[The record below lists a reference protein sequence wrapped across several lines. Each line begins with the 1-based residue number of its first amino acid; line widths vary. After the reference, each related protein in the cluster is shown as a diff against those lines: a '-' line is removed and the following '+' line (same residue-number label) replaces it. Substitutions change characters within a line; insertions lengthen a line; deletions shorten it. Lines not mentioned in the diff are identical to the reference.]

1 MNPSQWNW
9 NYAWHVL
16 PDILRALETTVKI
29 TVLGTLIA
37 MGLGLVWALM
47 RRSSILPVRWLAGII
62 VEFVRDTPLLV
73 QVYFL
78 YFVLPSTGLILSALV
93 TGIVAIGINYSAYTA
108 EVYRAGIEGVPRT
121 QWEAARALNFS
132 TRRTWTSIVLP
143 QAVPAVIPALG
154 NYLIAMFKDTP
165 ILSAI
170 GIIEMLN
177 RAEILGSQNFRYL
190 EPITEVGVLFL
201 LISYPS
207 SVGIRALE
215 RRFGKDRQYGRAA
228 GGARRELFKRQPRQM
243 SRL

>member
-1 MNPSQWNW
+1 MTKWDW
-9 NYAWHVL
+9 NYAWDVL
-16 PDILRALETTVKI
+16 PDLLRALVTTVKI
-29 TVLGTLIA
+29 TLLGTAIAMVLGLI
-37 MGLGLVWALM
+37 WALM
-47 RRSSILPVRWLAGII
+47 RRSRVLPVRWLAGSI

-73 QVYFL
+73 QVFFFFY
-78 YFVLPSTGLILSALV
+78 VLPDIGVAFSALT
-93 TGIVAIGINYSAYTA
+93 TGILAIGLNYSAYTA

-132 TRRTWTSIVLP
+132 TVRTWTSIVLP
-143 QAVPAVIPALG
+143 QAVPAVTPALG

-177 RAEILGSQNFRYL
+177 RAKIIGSHTFRYTEL
-190 EPITEVGVLFL
+190 YTEVGLLFL

-207 SVGIRALE
+207 SVLVRQLE
-215 RRFGKDRQYGRAA
+215 RRFSQHARHTPAAESKRGIFRRQ
-228 GGARRELFKRQPRQM
+228 QRQM

>member
-1 MNPSQWNW
+1 MKKWDW
-9 NYAWHVL
+9 NYLWHIL

-29 TVLGTLIA
+29 TLIGTAIAMVLGLI
-37 MGLGLVWALM
+37 WALM
-47 RRSSILPVRWLAGII
+47 RRSSFLPLRWLAGII
-62 VEFVRDTPLLV
+62 VEFVRDTPLLA

-78 YFVLPSTGLILSALV
+78 YFVLPDTGLVLSALV
-93 TGIVAIGINYSAYTA
+93 TGIIAIGINYSAYTA

-132 TRRTWTSIVLP
+132 TTQTWTKVVLP

-177 RAEILGSQNFRYL
+177 RAEILGSQNFRYT
-190 EPITEVGVLFL
+190 EPFTAVGILFL

-207 SVGIRALE
+207 SVGVRALE
-215 RRFGKDRQYGRAA
+215 RRFGKDRQAGRT
-228 GGARRELFKRQPRQM
+228 ARTTWRQMFARDPRQM

>member
-1 MNPSQWNW
+1 MKKWDWS
-9 NYAWHVL
+9 YLWHVL

-29 TVLGTLIA
+29 TLIGTAIAMVLGLI
-37 MGLGLVWALM
+37 WALM
-47 RRSSILPVRWLAGII
+47 RRSSILPVRWIAGII
-62 VEFVRDTPLLV
+62 VEVIRDTPLLV

-78 YFVLPSTGLILSALV
+78 YFVVPETGLVLSALV
-93 TGIVAIGINYSAYTA
+93 TGIAAIGINYSAYTA

-132 TRRTWTSIVLP
+132 TLRTWSSIVLP
-143 QAVPAVIPALG
+143 QSVPAVIPALG

-177 RAEILGSQNFRYL
+177 QAEILGSQNFRYT
-190 EPITEVGVLFL
+190 EPITLVGVLFL

-215 RRFGKDRQYGRAA
+215 RRFGKQRQTRQATT
-228 GGARRELFKRQPRQM
+228 RRELFKRQPRQLT
-243 SRL
+243 RL

>member
-1 MNPSQWNW
+1 MKKWDWS
-9 NYAWHVL
+9 YLWHVL

-29 TVLGTLIA
+29 TLIGTAIAMVLGLI
-37 MGLGLVWALM
+37 WALM
-47 RRSSILPVRWLAGII
+47 RRSSILPVRWIAGII
-62 VEFVRDTPLLV
+62 VEVIRDTPLLV

-78 YFVLPSTGLILSALV
+78 YFVVPETGLILSALV
-93 TGIVAIGINYSAYTA
+93 TGIAAIGINYSAYTA

-132 TRRTWTSIVLP
+132 MLRTWSSIVLP

-177 RAEILGSQNFRYL
+177 QAEILGSQNFRYT
-190 EPITEVGVLFL
+190 EPITLVGVLFL

-215 RRFGKDRQYGRAA
+215 RRFGKQRQTRQATT
-228 GGARRELFKRQPRQM
+228 RRELFKRQPRQLT
-243 SRL
+243 RL

>member
-1 MNPSQWNW
+1 MTKWDWS
-9 NYAWHVL
+9 YLWHVL

-29 TVLGTLIA
+29 TLIGTAIAMVLGLI
-37 MGLGLVWALM
+37 WALM
-47 RRSSILPVRWLAGII
+47 RRSSILPVRWIAGII
-62 VEFVRDTPLLV
+62 VEVIRDTPLLV

-78 YFVLPSTGLILSALV
+78 YFVVPETGLVLSALV
-93 TGIVAIGINYSAYTA
+93 TGIAAIGINYSAYTA

-132 TRRTWTSIVLP
+132 TLRTWSSIVLP

-177 RAEILGSQNFRYL
+177 QAEILGSQNFRYT
-190 EPITEVGVLFL
+190 EPITLVGVLFL

-215 RRFGKDRQYGRAA
+215 RRFGKQRQTRQATT
-228 GGARRELFKRQPRQM
+228 RRELFKRQPRQLT
-243 SRL
+243 RL

>member
-1 MNPSQWNW
+1 MNPSKWDWQ
-9 NYAWHVL
+9 YAWDVL
-16 PDILRALETTVKI
+16 PDVLRALLTTIKI
-29 TVLGTLIA
+29 TLAGTAIAMVLGLI
-37 MGLGLVWALM
+37 WALM
-47 RRSSILPVRWLAGII
+47 RRSRLLPLRWIAGSI

-78 YFVLPSTGLILSALV
+78 YFVLPQTGLVLSALM

-132 TRRTWTSIVLP
+132 TARTWTSVVLP

-177 RAEILGSQNFRYL
+177 RAQIIGAHTFRYT

-201 LISYPS
+201 LLSYPS
-207 SVGIRALE
+207 SVAIRRLE
-215 RRFGKDRQYGRAA
+215 RRFGQQRHHAVVKSAMFR
-228 GGARRELFKRQPRQM
+228 RQPRQM

>member
-1 MNPSQWNW
+1 VKKWDWS
-9 NYAWHVL
+9 YLWHVL

-29 TVLGTLIA
+29 TLIGTAIAMVLGLI
-37 MGLGLVWALM
+37 WALM
-47 RRSSILPVRWLAGII
+47 RRSSILPVRWIAGII
-62 VEFVRDTPLLV
+62 VEVIRDTPLLV

-78 YFVLPSTGLILSALV
+78 YFVVPETGLILSALV
-93 TGIVAIGINYSAYTA
+93 TGIAAIGINYSAYTA

-121 QWEAARALNFS
+121 QWEAARALNFG
-132 TRRTWTSIVLP
+132 TLRTWSSIVLP

-177 RAEILGSQNFRYL
+177 QAEILGSQNFRYT
-190 EPITEVGVLFL
+190 EPITLVGVLFL

-215 RRFGKDRQYGRAA
+215 RRFGKQRQTRQATT
-228 GGARRELFKRQPRQM
+228 RRELFKRQPRQLT
-243 SRL
+243 RL

>member
-1 MNPSQWNW
+1 MSAANW
-9 NYAWHVL
+9 DWHYAWDVL
-16 PDILRALETTVKI
+16 PDVLGALVTTVKI
-29 TVLGTLIA
+29 TLAGTAIA
-37 MGLGLVWALM
+37 MVLGLVWALL
-47 RRSSILPVRWLAGII
+47 RRSRILPLRWIAGIL

-78 YFVLPSTGLILSALV
+78 YFVLPETGLVLSALV

-132 TRRTWTSIVLP
+132 TPRTWTSVVLP

-165 ILSAI
+165 VLSAI

-177 RAEILGSQNFRYL
+177 RAEILGSHTFRYL

-207 SVGIRALE
+207 SVAVRRLE
-215 RRFGKDRQYGRAA
+215 RRFGQSGRQSALKSA
-228 GGARRELFKRQPRQM
+228 LFRRQPRQM

>member
-1 MNPSQWNW
+1 MKKWDW
-9 NYAWHVL
+9 HYLWHVL

-29 TVLGTLIA
+29 TLIGTAIAMVLGLI
-37 MGLGLVWALM
+37 WALM
-47 RRSSILPVRWLAGII
+47 RRSSILPVRWVAGII
-62 VEFVRDTPLLV
+62 VEFVRDTPLLA

-78 YFVLPSTGLILSALV
+78 YFVLPDTGLVLSALV
-93 TGIVAIGINYSAYTA
+93 TGIIAIGINYSAYTA

-121 QWEAARALNFS
+121 QWEAARALNLS
-132 TRRTWTSIVLP
+132 TAQTWMRVVLP

-177 RAEILGSQNFRYL
+177 RAEILGSQNFRYT
-190 EPITEVGVLFL
+190 EPITAVGILFL

-207 SVGIRALE
+207 SVGVRALE
-215 RRFGKDRQYGRAA
+215 RRFGKDRQAGRP
-228 GGARRELFKRQPRQM
+228 ARSTWREMFQRDPRQT

>member
-1 MNPSQWNW
+1 MTKWDW
-9 NYAWHVL
+9 HYAWTVL
-16 PDILRALETTVKI
+16 PDLLRALVTTVKI
-29 TVLGTLIA
+29 TLVGTVIAMVLGLI
-37 MGLGLVWALM
+37 WALM
-47 RRSSILPVRWLAGII
+47 RRSRVLPVRWLAGTI

-73 QVYFL
+73 QVYFF
-78 YFVLPSTGLILSALV
+78 YFVLPQAGITLSALL

-121 QWEAARALNFS
+121 QWEAARALNF
-132 TRRTWTSIVLP
+132 TGVQTWRTVVLP

-177 RAEILGSQNFRYL
+177 RAEIIGSHSFRYT
-190 EPITEVGVLFL
+190 EPITIVGLLFF

-207 SVGIRALE
+207 SVGVRWLE
-215 RRFGKDRQYGRAA
+215 RRFAGRGQQSAVKRA
-228 GGARRELFKRQPRQM
+228 LFRREPRQM
-243 SRL
+243 ARL

>member
-1 MNPSQWNW
+1 MNKWDW
-9 NYAWHVL
+9 NYFWHVL

-29 TVLGTLIA
+29 TLIGTAIAMVLGL
-37 MGLGLVWALM
+37 LWALM
-47 RRSSILPVRWLAGII
+47 RRSAFLPARWLAGAI
-62 VEFVRDTPLLV
+62 VEFVRDTPLLA

-78 YFVLPSTGLILSALV
+78 YFVLPDTGLVVSALV
-93 TGIVAIGINYSAYTA
+93 TGIIAIGINYSAYTA

-132 TRRTWTSIVLP
+132 TAQTWTKVVLP

-177 RAEILGSQNFRYL
+177 QAEILGSQNFRYT
-190 EPITEVGVLFL
+190 EPITAVGILFL

-207 SVGIRALE
+207 SIGVRALE
-215 RRFGKDRQYGRAA
+215 RRFGKDRQAGRPV
-228 GGARRELFKRQPRQM
+228 RSTWRQMFQRDPRQM

>member
-1 MNPSQWNW
+1 VNPAVWDW
-9 NYAWHVL
+9 HYAAQVL
-16 PDILRALETTVKI
+16 PDIVRALAVTVKI
-29 TVLGTLIA
+29 TLAGTAIA
-37 MGLGLVWALM
+37 MLLGLIWALM
-47 RRSSILPVRWLAGII
+47 RRSPVVPVRWAAGAI

-78 YFVLPSTGLILSALV
+78 YFVLPVTGLALSAMV
-93 TGIVAIGINYSAYTA
+93 TGIAAIGINYSAYTA
-108 EVYRAGIEGVPRT
+108 EVYRAGIEGVPHT

-132 TRRTWTSIVLP
+132 TRQTWTRIVLP

-177 RAEILGSQNFRYL
+177 RAQILGSQTFRYL
-190 EPITEVGVLFL
+190 EPITEVGLLFL
-201 LISYPS
+201 IISYPS
-207 SVGIRALE
+207 SVLIRALE
-215 RRFGKDRQYGRAA
+215 RRFGQHQQAPASARQLLRAP
-228 GGARRELFKRQPRQM
+228 ARHV

>member
-1 MNPSQWNW
+1 MNGSAWDW
-9 NYAWHVL
+9 HYAWQVL
-16 PDILRALETTVKI
+16 PDLLGALLTTVKI
-29 TVLGTLIA
+29 TVAGTVIA
-37 MGLGLVWALM
+37 MVLGLIWALM
-47 RRSSILPVRWLAGII
+47 RRSSLLPVRWAATAI

-78 YFVLPSTGLILSALV
+78 YFVLPVTGITLSALV
-93 TGIVAIGINYSAYTA
+93 TGIIAIGINYSSYTA
-108 EVYRAGIEGVPRT
+108 EVYRAGIEGVPHT

-132 TRRTWTSIVLP
+132 TWQTWTAVVLP

-177 RAEILGSQNFRYL
+177 RAQILGSQTFRYL

-207 SVGIRALE
+207 SVAVRALE
-215 RRFGKDRQYGRAA
+215 RRFGQQGRQPRA
-228 GGARRELFKRQPRQM
+228 GRRELFRAQAHQV